1 MRETKVYV
9 FELNT
14 EKLEHIE
21 IKATSMLEAEQKFS
35 SGEFEEEDVIL
46 KDETFLDWRCIRKEK
61 LKEENE
67 VWKFI

>member
-9 FELNT
+9 FELIT

-21 IKATSMLEAEQKFS
+21 IKASSMLEAEQLFTH
-35 SGEFEEEDVIL
+35 GEFENEDVIL
-46 KDETFLDWRCIRKEK
+46 KDETFLDWKCIRKEK

-67 VWKFI
+67 V